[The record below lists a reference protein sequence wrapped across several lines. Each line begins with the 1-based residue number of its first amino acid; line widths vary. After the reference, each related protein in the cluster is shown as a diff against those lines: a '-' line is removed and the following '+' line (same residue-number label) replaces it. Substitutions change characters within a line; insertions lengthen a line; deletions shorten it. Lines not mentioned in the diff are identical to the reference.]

1 MKFVDLNEELVND
14 MVNEVDADLAE
25 GTLYFSPRLTEFG
38 VSKYPE
44 ILKTSLEALDLN
56 LFISLLS
63 ETGILKLTELRKG
76 SLVKVPKNAAQLI
89 AEGEFNKF
97 YIRALCLKAIRENM
111 DLEVYRA
118 KEVRT
123 PRPDSEE
130 KIGMI
135 VKPKDLLQDLRETKG
150 IDSHLGL
157 PNGYNSGLSVK
168 IKR

>member
-1 MKFVDLNEELVND
+1 MIFVDLDEELVND
-14 MVNEVDADLAE
+14 MINEVDSDLAE

-38 VSKYPE
+38 ISKYPE
-44 ILKTSLEALDLN
+44 ILKISLKALDLD

-63 ETGILKLTELRKG
+63 EPDILKLKELRKD

-97 YIRALCLKAIRENM
+97 YIRALCLKAIKEKVV
-111 DLEVYRA
+111 LEVYRA
-118 KEVRT
+118 KEVRI

-135 VKPKDLLQDLRETKG
+135 VNPEDLLQDLRETKG